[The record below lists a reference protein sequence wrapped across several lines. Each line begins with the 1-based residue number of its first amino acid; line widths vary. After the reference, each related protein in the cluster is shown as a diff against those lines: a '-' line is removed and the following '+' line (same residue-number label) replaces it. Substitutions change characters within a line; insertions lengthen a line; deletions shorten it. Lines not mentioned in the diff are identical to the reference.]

1 MIVIKRN
8 QIIVTA
14 LVIMVAIAGYLNY
27 TDRIGNNITSKD
39 DPKKLANSLE
49 PADFDYEEFAGIGIL
64 NGEIDIATNDNATVD
79 VAQIPVV
86 QDEAKNDSATLDGVI
101 TNEVTADK
109 AVNNDVASNTTNQAD
124 ASEPGTAVFVN
135 NSLDNTYFVQAKLD
149 REQAR
154 AKQKD
159 VLTEM
164 INNANVD
171 KEQRAE
177 CANAMLDIQKRIEK
191 ETSAEAMIKAKGFNE
206 VYVRIDDNTVDVVV
220 SKDVLSEAEMAQIE
234 DIVVRKTGMSVDN
247 IRISPLKN

>member
-27 TDRIGNNITSKD
+27 SDRKENKVASADSNLTT
-39 DPKKLANSLE
+39 E
-49 PADFDYEEFAGIGIL
+49 PADIDYNQFSTNGIL
-64 NGEIDIATNDNATVD
+64 DGEINIATNNLNDTSQINNAQAGADNDIV
-79 VAQIPVV
+79 P
-86 QDEAKNDSATLDGVI
+86 
-101 TNEVTADK
+101 NEGTSI
-109 AVNNDVASNTTNQAD
+109 AS
-124 ASEPGTAVFVN
+124 SENGDQSGTAVFVN
-135 NSLDNTYFVQAKLD
+135 NSIDDTYFVQAKLD

-177 CANAMLDIQKRIEK
+177 CASAMLDIQQRIEK
-191 ETSAEAMIKAKGFNE
+191 ETAAEAMIKSKGFNE
-206 VYVRIDDNTVDVVV
+206 AYVRIDDNTVDVVV
-220 SKDVLSEAEMAQIE
+220 SKAELTDAEKAQIE
-234 DIVVRKTGMSVDN
+234 DIVVRKTGISVDN
-247 IRISPLKN
+247 IRINPLKEAQ

>member
-27 TDRIGNNITSKD
+27 TDRKNNE
-39 DPKKLANSLE
+39 LANNKSNSELTIE
-49 PADFDYEEFAGIGIL
+49 PADINYDEFANNGIL
-64 NGEIDIATNDNATVD
+64 DGEINIATTNNLKENEVKSVNAADNAK
-79 VAQIPVV
+79 A
-86 QDEAKNDSATLDGVI
+86 SAN
-101 TNEVTADK
+101 TNEIVPNESLASSDTAGE
-109 AVNNDVASNTTNQAD
+109 N
-124 ASEPGTAVFVN
+124 GTAVFVN
-135 NSLDNTYFVQAKLD
+135 NNLDDTYFVQAKLE

-164 INNANVD
+164 INNANVE

-191 ETSAEAMIKAKGFNE
+191 ETSAEAMIKAKGFDE
-206 VYVRIDDNTVDVVV
+206 AYVRIDDNTVDVVV
-220 SKDVLSEAEMAQIE
+220 SKTELTDAEKAQIE

-247 IRISPLKN
+247 IRISPLKDNQ

>member
-27 TDRIGNNITSKD
+27 TDRTGIKTVNKD
-39 DPKKLANSLE
+39 NSNELSE
-49 PADFDYEEFAGIGIL
+49 IMKPTDFDYEEFAGIGVL
-64 NGEIDIATNDNATVD
+64 NGEINIATKDVD
-79 VAQIPVV
+79 VNKL
-86 QDEAKNDSATLDGVI
+86 EKELN
-101 TNEVTADK
+101 TN
-109 AVNNDVASNTTNQAD
+109 NNSN
-124 ASEPGTAVFVN
+124 EPGTAVFVN
-135 NSLDNTYFVQAKLD
+135 NILDSTYFVQAKLD

-159 VLTEM
+159 MLTEI

-171 KEQRAE
+171 KQQRAE

-206 VYVRIDDNTVDVVV
+206 AYVRIDDNTVDVVV
-220 SKDVLSEAEMAQIE
+220 SKEALSEAEMAQIE
-234 DIVVRKTGMSVDN
+234 DIVVRKTGVTVDN

>member
-27 TDRIGNNITSKD
+27 TDRIDAKVVNKEASSEQKGV
-39 DPKKLANSLE
+39 LE
-49 PADFDYEEFAGIGIL
+49 PASLDYEEFAGIGIL
-64 NGEIDIATNDNATVD
+64 NGEVDIATT
-79 VAQIPVV
+79 
-86 QDEAKNDSATLDGVI
+86 
-101 TNEVTADK
+101 
-109 AVNNDVASNTTNQAD
+109 DVASNKEAVKVPVVEDAITNNGVNNEVVAVNGTTNSVAD
-124 ASEPGTAVFVN
+124 SGEAGTAVFVN
-135 NSLDNTYFVQAKLD
+135 NSLDNTYFVQAKLE

-164 INNANVD
+164 INNANVE

-206 VYVRIDDNTVDVVV
+206 VYVRIDDSTVDVVV
-220 SKDVLSEAEMAQIE
+220 SKEALSEAEMAQIE

-247 IRISPLKN
+247 IRISPIKS

>member
-27 TDRIGNNITSKD
+27 NDKKNNEV
-39 DPKKLANSLE
+39 ANKEASNTLDQAVTPSE
-49 PADFDYEEFAGIGIL
+49 INYEEFAGNGIL
-64 NGEIDIATNDNATVD
+64 DGEVNIATKD
-79 VAQIPVV
+79 VNLNSDGILS
-86 QDEAKNDSATLDGVI
+86 EAKDGESTDIVPKDAQM
-101 TNEVTADK
+101 VADG
-109 AVNNDVASNTTNQAD
+109 
-124 ASEPGTAVFVN
+124 SEAGTAVFVDN
-135 NSLDNTYFVQAKLD
+135 NLDNTYFVQAKLD

-177 CANAMLDIQKRIEK
+177 CASAMLDIQKRIEK
-191 ETSAEAMIKAKGFNE
+191 ETAAEAMIESKGFNE
-206 VYVRIDDNTVDVVV
+206 AYVRIDDNTVDVVV
-220 SKDVLSEAEMAQIE
+220 SKPELSDAEKAQIE
-234 DIVVRKTGMSVDN
+234 DIVVRKTGIAVEN
-247 IRISPLKN
+247 IRISPLKD